1 MQYITLN
8 SFVPAVVENLI
19 AKVKAWEAEKRIP
32 FLYDKV
38 TDRIICCVIY
48 CLYYFLVVSLCNT
61 VFKFQVPLLSILDE
75 YTTQCQKREEE
86 KRRCRVSHLSLDY
99 EGP

>member
-8 SFVPAVVENLI
+8 SFVPVVVENLI

-38 TDRIICCVIY
+38 TDQIICCVIY
-48 CLYYFLVVSLCNT
+48 CLYYFLVGSLCNT
-61 VFKFQVPLLSILDE
+61 VFKFQVPLLSILEE

-86 KRRCRVSHLSLDY
+86 KHRCRVSHLSLAL
-99 EGP
+99 